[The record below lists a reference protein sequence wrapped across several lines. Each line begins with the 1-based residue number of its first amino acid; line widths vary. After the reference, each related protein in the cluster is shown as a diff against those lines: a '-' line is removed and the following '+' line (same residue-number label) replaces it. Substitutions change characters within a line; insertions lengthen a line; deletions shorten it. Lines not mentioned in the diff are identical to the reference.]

1 MILPLPWGEG
11 VTRPLASSPRASGIA
26 TDEDGATSLGWRR
39 RVLAGSGL
47 PVAESLPRRLAIRSL
62 ALATLA
68 VSAVYLWWRATAT
81 LDVTSWWVSVPLL
94 VLEVHAALGLL
105 LFTIG
110 LWDIDRRPARRL
122 VRETDARVAVLVPT
136 YNEGVEVLLPTI
148 AAAVRM
154 EVAHDTWVLDD
165 GDRPDVARLAADLGA
180 RYLARPEHAHA
191 KAGNLNHALGV
202 VEAEFVAVL
211 DADHVAERD
220 FLVKTLGY
228 FDDPRVCLVQTPQD
242 FYNLD
247 SFEHE
252 ASPAERATYHEQ
264 ALFYR
269 VIQAGKNRLDAAF
282 WCGTGAVL
290 RTAALREV
298 GGVATDTLTEDIDTT
313 IGLHRR
319 GWRTV
324 YHNEVLARGL
334 AAGDARTYQAQRLR
348 WGTGAMQ
355 VLQLRHPLTGSGLSL
370 RQRLGYAATLL
381 GWFDAWRTLGYL
393 VLPAVVLLTGGLP
406 IRADPRTFAVAF
418 GSVFI
423 LQQLSIRILSRG
435 YHRPIISIVFELVR
449 MAPNLA
455 ATVTLFRPGRQV
467 FRVTPK
473 GRTGDGRRP
482 ADAPRLLLA
491 VGWLGVLASGWFAL
505 TLVGLTPTRYEVP
518 WAAYASFG
526 WLLFGLWLVALAIRR
541 VRALRFAAERRSSV
555 RFELRSLAAFDGLE
569 GELRDVSLTGARLL
583 LPVRIEPA
591 GLHHVDVTVAGEAVS
606 LVTEVRSVRELPGEG
621 VAYGLAFSPGQ
632 HAERARLALAL
643 FAGPV
648 GPTAVVEDVPEA
660 STRAPL
666 GAVA

>member
-1 MILPLPWGEG
+1 MLPLRWGEG
-11 VTRPLASSPRASGIA
+11 VGRSPSPGSPGSPSLAELDGSGA
-26 TDEDGATSLGWRR
+26 LGWRR
-39 RVLAGSGL
+39 RALAGSGL
-47 PVAESLPRRLAIRSL
+47 PIAESLPRRLAIRSL
-62 ALATLA
+62 AIVALAA
-68 VSAVYLWWRATAT
+68 SAAYLWWRATST
-81 LDVTSWWVSVPLL
+81 LDLTAWWVSVPLL

-122 VRETDARVAVLVPT
+122 VHETDARVAVLIPT

-154 EVAHDTWVLDD
+154 DVGHETWVLDD
-165 GDRPDVARLAADLGA
+165 GDRPEVRRLAADLGA
-180 RYLARPEHAHA
+180 RYLTRPEHAHA

-202 VEAEFVAVL
+202 VEADFVAVL

-228 FDDPRVCLVQTPQD
+228 FDDPRLALVQTPQD

-247 SFEHE
+247 SFEHD
-252 ASPAERATYHEQ
+252 ASAAERSTYHEQ

-298 GGVATDTLTEDIDTT
+298 DGVATDTLTEDIDTT
-313 IGLHRR
+313 IRLHRL

-324 YHNEVLARGL
+324 YHNEVVARGL

-355 VLQLRHPLTGSGLSL
+355 VLRIRHPLTGPGLSA
-370 RQRLGYAATLL
+370 RQRLGYAGTLL

-393 VLPAVVLLTGGLP
+393 VLPVAVLVTGALP
-406 IRADPRTFAVAF
+406 IRADPLTFAVAF
-418 GSVFI
+418 GSVFV
-423 LQQLSIRILSRG
+423 LQQVAIRVLSRG
-435 YHRPIISIVFELVR
+435 YHRPVISVVFELVR

-455 ATVTLFRPGRQV
+455 ATLTLLRPGRPA

-473 GRTGDGRRP
+473 GRTGDGRQP
-482 ADAPRLLLA
+482 ATAPRLLLA
-491 VGWLGVLASGWFAL
+491 VGWLGVFGAAWFAL
-505 TLVGLTPTRYEVP
+505 TLAGLTPTRYEVP

-526 WLLFGLWLVALAIRR
+526 WLMLGLWLVLLAIRR
-541 VRALRFAAERRSSV
+541 VQSLRFAAERRSSV
-555 RFELRSLAAFDGLE
+555 RFDVRTLAEFDGLE
-569 GELRDVSLTGARLL
+569 GELYDVSLTGARLV
-583 LPVRIEPA
+583 LPIRIEPGGRRQVGFA
-591 GLHHVDVTVAGEAVS
+591 IGADALA
-606 LVTEVRSVRELPGEG
+606 LVVEIRSVRELPGG
-621 VAYGLAFSPGQ
+621 GFSYGLSFSAGQ

-643 FAGPV
+643 FGGTVDA
-648 GPTAVVEDVPEA
+648 TAVVVPGDLEA
-660 STRAPL
+660 A
-666 GAVA
+666 A